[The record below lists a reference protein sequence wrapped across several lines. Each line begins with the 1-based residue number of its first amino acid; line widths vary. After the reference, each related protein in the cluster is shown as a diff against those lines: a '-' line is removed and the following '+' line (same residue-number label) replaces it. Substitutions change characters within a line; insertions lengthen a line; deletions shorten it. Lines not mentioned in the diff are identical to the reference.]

1 MRAIY
6 DLPKLS
12 EYAKKM
18 EDEGYIDPMSIIMHY
33 AIDTNQEYVLM
44 DIIVKTAKARAEKA
58 ETQLNYARSWIP
70 NKIDFKQADKRL
82 SDKTIKL
89 LNRLVD
95 IFCLGMDIPKS
106 FIEEVRETIGNMNT
120 PNLIFVPMVD
130 WLRKEYNIRF
140 KDDTGEEK

>member
-1 MRAIY
+1 MWSIY

-18 EDEGYIDPMSIIMHY
+18 EGKGYNDPMSIIMQY

-70 NKIDFKQADKRL
+70 NKIDFKQADKSL

-89 LNRLVD
+89 LNRLTD

-106 FIEEVRETIGNMNT
+106 FIEEVRETVENMNT

-140 KDDTGEEK
+140 KDDTRRKK

>member
-1 MRAIY
+1 MRPIY

-18 EDEGYIDPMSIIMHY
+18 EDKGYIDPMAIIMHY

-106 FIEEVRETIGNMNT
+106 FIEEVRETVENMNT
-120 PNLIFVPMVD
+120 PNLIFVPMVN

-140 KDDTGEEK
+140 KDDTKD